1 MGDQLMKTL
10 VFEGLAE
17 LARAGQV
24 SNSGAAAIL
33 AMTTGIHGFRRSAAL
48 WLLACVSMLPAIAL
62 ATEGDSAQITVRVL
76 HETAPIRG
84 AIVEAEATRA
94 VTDLRGEAQLVLA
107 TGSHTI
113 RIERLGF
120 VTESVAVDVLAAG
133 NRPVI
138 VRLHDE
144 SLESQVVVV
153 TATRSGTVVG
163 DQPVRVEAVPEEEIE
178 ENLTIQPGNLSTL
191 LNELAGVRMEST
203 APGLGG
209 ATLQIRGLP
218 GRLTQ
223 VLSDGLPL
231 IGTEPAGFGLL
242 QTPPLDLQ
250 RVEVIK
256 GVASALYGGSALGG
270 VLNLVSHRPGGE
282 PELLINRTSRDGT
295 DVVGFASGSLT
306 PSWGYTLTGGAHD
319 QQREDLDGDA
329 WADLVDYRRYTF
341 RPRLFFNDESG
352 RSLFITA
359 GVVDE
364 DRAGGSMPGHTLP
377 DGTVF
382 IEALHTT
389 RVDGGAVGQ
398 IPLDDG
404 RIFSGRVSATVADHD
419 RSFGTQRIQDT
430 QTTLFGETT
439 LSGRGQGHSWV
450 LGAAVGQDRLQVSD
464 VPGVGY
470 TYTVP
475 SIFAQ
480 DEFAPADWMILSA
493 SGRIDAHSDYG
504 TFFSPRLSAIFLPAE
519 RWMVRMS
526 VGTGFA
532 APTPFV
538 DEIESTGL
546 GVLDPLTG
554 LQAERAASASLDAQ
568 WAANGWEANVSIF
581 GSEIRHPLEV
591 RPASEAGRLM
601 IVNGEQPRR
610 AIGGE
615 AFLRYVTGPLNVIG
629 SYTYLDVTEA
639 AAGGGRQAADR
650 IPRHTAELAAL
661 LEDEERGRIGI
672 EISYT
677 GRQTLLDNPYRTSSP
692 SYVELNMLAEIRFG
706 ETAVFLN
713 AINLTDVRQA
723 HYDPLLRP
731 VPGAGGQRITDLW
744 APVAGRVFNLGVRLE
759 F

>member
-1 MGDQLMKTL
+1 M
-10 VFEGLAE
+10 VLA
-17 LARAGQV
+17 AGV
-24 SNSGAAAIL
+24 
-33 AMTTGIHGFRRSAAL
+33 HGCRRSAAL
-48 WLLACVSMLPAIAL
+48 WLIACVALFPAVGVTAEAIP
-62 ATEGDSAQITVRVL
+62 GRITMHVL
-76 HETAPIRG
+76 HETSPIRG
-84 AIVEAEATRA
+84 AIIEAGA
-94 VTDLRGEAQLVLA
+94 VRTITDVRGEAQLALEM
-107 TGSHTI
+107 GSHTI

-120 VTESVAVDVLAAG
+120 VTESLAVNVLPGG
-133 NRPVI
+133 NQPITVQLR
-138 VRLHDE
+138 DE
-144 SLESQVVVV
+144 SLESEVVVV
-153 TATRSGTVVG
+153 TATRSGTVIG
-163 DQPVRVEAVPEEEIE
+163 DQPIRVEAVPEEEIE

-223 VLSDGLPL
+223 LLSDGLPL
-231 IGTEPAGFGLL
+231 VGTEPAGFGLL

-270 VLNLVSHRPGGE
+270 VLNLVSRTPGGE
-282 PELLINRTSRDGT
+282 PELLLSRTSRGGT
-295 DVVGFASGSLT
+295 DAVGFAAGSLT
-306 PSWGYTLTGGAHD
+306 PKWGYTLTGGAHD

-329 WADLVDYRRYTF
+329 WADLADYRRYTF
-341 RPRLFFNDESG
+341 RPRFFFNDESG
-352 RSLFITA
+352 RSLFMTA

-364 DRAGGSMPGHTLP
+364 DRAGGSLPGRTLP

-389 RVDGGAVGQ
+389 RVDGGAVGRMPQ
-398 IPLDDG
+398 DDG
-404 RIFSGRVSATVADHD
+404 RILSGRVSATMADHD
-419 RSFGTQRIQDT
+419 RTFGLQRVQDT

-450 LGAAVGQDRLQVSD
+450 LGAAIGQDQLQVSD

-480 DEFAPADWMILSA
+480 DEFAPADWVILAA
-493 SGRIDAHSDYG
+493 SGRIDMHSDYG
-504 TFFSPRLSAIFLPAE
+504 TFFSPRLSALLMPAD
-519 RWMVRMS
+519 RWTIRAS
-526 VGTGFA
+526 IGTGFA

-591 RPASEAGRLM
+591 RPALEAGRLLL
-601 IVNGEQPRR
+601 VNGERARR
-610 AIGGE
+610 AFGGE
-615 AFLRYVTGPLNVIG
+615 AFLR
-629 SYTYLDVTEA
+629 
-639 AAGGGRQAADR
+639 
-650 IPRHTAELAAL
+650 
-661 LEDEERGRIGI
+661 
-672 EISYT
+672 
-677 GRQTLLDNPYRTSSP
+677 
-692 SYVELNMLAEIRFG
+692 
-706 ETAVFLN
+706 
-713 AINLTDVRQA
+713 
-723 HYDPLLRP
+723 
-731 VPGAGGQRITDLW
+731 
-744 APVAGRVFNLGVRLE
+744 
-759 F
+759 

>member
-1 MGDQLMKTL
+1 M
-10 VFEGLAE
+10 
-17 LARAGQV
+17 
-24 SNSGAAAIL
+24 
-33 AMTTGIHGFRRSAAL
+33 
-48 WLLACVSMLPAIAL
+48 
-62 ATEGDSAQITVRVL
+62 
-76 HETAPIRG
+76 RG

-223 VLSDGLPL
+223 ALSDGLPL
-231 IGTEPAGFGLL
+231 IGAEPAGFGLL

-282 PELLINRTSRDGT
+282 PELLINRTSRNGT

-329 WADLVDYRRYTF
+329 WADLADYRRYTF

-364 DRAGGSMPGHTLP
+364 DRTGGSMPGRTLP

-389 RVDGGAVGQ
+389 RVDGGVVGQ

-419 RSFGTQRIQDT
+419 RKFGVQQVKDT

-439 LSGRGQGHSWV
+439 LSGRAQGHSWV
-450 LGAAVGQDRLQVSD
+450 LGAAIGQDQLQVSD

-475 SIFAQ
+475 SLFAQ

-519 RWMVRMS
+519 RWMVRLS

-591 RPASEAGRLM
+591 RPGSEAGRLM

-639 AAGGGRQAADR
+639 AAGGGRQVADR